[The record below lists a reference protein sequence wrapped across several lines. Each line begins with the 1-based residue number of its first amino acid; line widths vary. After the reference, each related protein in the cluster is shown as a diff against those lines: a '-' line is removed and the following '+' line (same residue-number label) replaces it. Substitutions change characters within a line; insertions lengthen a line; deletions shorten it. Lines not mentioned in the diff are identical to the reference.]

1 MMRKMLYIFGF
12 LFCVACNNLET
23 KSQDAFTATESFKVK
38 ENTIVKD
45 LDEKNLDYKT
55 DDFALEDVNL
65 EIQEKLQANY
75 EAQILGTKHP
85 EFAEAIKE
93 QLADSSKFTTAISD
107 SIQTIQIQDLEYV
120 GEIETLNDSISTQKI
135 KYTSLI
141 NSTHTQKD
149 SALVVIKRTMIV
161 IDNAVK
167 VNTSFSFESLER

>member
-1 MMRKMLYIFGF
+1 MLYIFSF

-23 KSQDAFTATESFKVK
+23 KSQDAFKATESFKVK

-75 EAQILGTKHP
+75 EAQILGTKYP
-85 EFAEAIKE
+85 EFAEAIEE
-93 QLADSSKFTTAISD
+93 QLADSSKFTTVISD
-107 SIQTIQIQDLEYV
+107 SIQTIQIQDLEYI
-120 GEIETLNDSISTQKI
+120 GKIETLNDSISTQKI

-149 SALVVIKRTMIV
+149 SALVVIKRAMIV

-167 VNTSFSFESLER
+167 VNTSFTFESLDR